1 MRCQDDEIDV
11 VRANEPKSF
20 LRPLHATCTNDRYD
34 LHLFD
39 GLRLTLLVGCEANS
53 MEQGWFEFPNAT

>member
-39 GLRLTLLVGCEANS
+39 GLRLTLLVGC
-53 MEQGWFEFPNAT
+53 